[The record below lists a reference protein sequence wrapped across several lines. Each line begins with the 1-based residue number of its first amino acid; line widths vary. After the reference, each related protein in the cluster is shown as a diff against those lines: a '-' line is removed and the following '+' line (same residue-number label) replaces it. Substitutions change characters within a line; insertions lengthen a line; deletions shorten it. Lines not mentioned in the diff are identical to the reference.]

1 MADRELA
8 TTRIALLELGE
19 ERRTAREGYDLLDEK
34 RMLLAA
40 RMLKLVG
47 DVEARRRERDRLWAA
62 ACESLRAALDRHG
75 LHDLETLRTPRGS
88 FRCDASTERVLGVE
102 LVSASE
108 HAAAAESETWPS
120 PELGDCAAAW
130 RALGANAVELAACE
144 CSLWRLA
151 DEYARTERRASAI
164 EQVLLPELE
173 RGIATIEAGLEAIE
187 QEDAVR
193 VHRR

>member
-8 TTRIALLELGE
+8 TTRVAFLELLE

-40 RMLKLVG
+40 RMLKLV
-47 DVEARRRERDRLWAA
+47 DAVLAKRAERDACGAA
-62 ACESLRAALDRHG
+62 AYAALRDALERHG
-75 LHDLETLRTPRGS
+75 LHELETLRVSETVSRI
-88 FRCDASTERVLGVE
+88 DIATERVLGIE
-102 LVSASE
+102 LVTAL
-108 HAAAAESETWPS
+108 AQPGTADVDAS
-120 PELGDCAAAW
+120 PEARACGEAW
-130 RALGANAVELAACE
+130 AALGRVCAELAALE

-164 EQVLLPELE
+164 EQVLLPELDG
-173 RGIATIEAGLEAIE
+173 GIATIEGVLEAIE